1 MRRYTHLIV
10 VSLLAVLILCGCE
23 TTKTIIIP
31 EGEVAAKL
39 GVEKDKQIAG
49 LVAQIKAERERADLS
64 EHQASLASAN
74 FDGILFA
81 REHLTPGLPSTAIE
95 EEAKLGKARL
105 PAADPT
111 ELLKAKDRVIAILN
125 GEVEKAKALYG
136 AASSEAARAKATI
149 AAKDQE
155 IAARDKEIETQSGW
169 IADLTEKAK
178 LEREQAAKDAQ
189 DRETA
194 HKTEILTLKDDYA
207 NKQQQLWLLGIRA
220 VGLLFILGGGL
231 AIIIFKRIPEG
242 ALGLGLG
249 LLIGIVSVGFDK
261 LTSAPWFPVA
271 FGVLILI
278 ALGAVSYTV
287 YRIVR
292 KGKLHDKLTAAIQDL
307 RDEDAIKGT
316 SLFKDALEPHL
327 HYRIGDK
334 TTSLGKEQAATVI
347 SLGLID
353 PKGEEAIKKDIV
365 T

>member
-1 MRRYTHLIV
+1 MNLLRIILI
-10 VSLLAVLILCGCE
+10 STAILFAGCE
-23 TTKTIIIP
+23 TTKTVVVP

-39 GVEKDKQIAG
+39 GAEKDKQIVG
-49 LVAQIKAERERADLS
+49 LVAQVKAEQEARRLEQI
-64 EHQASLASAN
+64 QAALVSAN
-74 FDGILFA
+74 LEGILFA
-81 REHLTPGLPSTAIE
+81 TQHVDIGLPRNAIE
-95 EEAKLGKARL
+95 EEVKLGKKRS
-105 PAADPT
+105 PPADPT
-111 ELLKAKDRVIAILN
+111 ELLKSKDRVIAILN
-125 GEVEKAKALYG
+125 GEVEKAKALYS
-136 AASSEAARAKATI
+136 AASNEAADAKTTI

-155 IAARDKEIETQSGW
+155 IVARDKEIETRTGW

-178 LEREQAAKDAQ
+178 TEREKAVKDTSDMIA
-189 DRETA
+189 A
-194 HKTEILTLKDDYA
+194 HKVEVQKLKDDYA

-249 LLIGIVSVGFDK
+249 LLIGVVSVWFDK

-271 FGVLILI
+271 FGTLVLV
-278 ALGAVSYTV
+278 ALGAASYTI

-292 KGKLHDKLTAAIQDL
+292 KNKLHDKLTAAIQDL
-307 RDEDAIKGT
+307 RDEDAVKGT
-316 SLFKDALEPHL
+316 TLFKDALEPHL

-353 PKGEEAIKKDIV
+353 PKGEEAIKTGTI